1 MSCGPPPA
9 RDTSLQ
15 RFRAWVANMGD
26 LQLTGIE
33 PGITDTGLDGQYPLY
48 RDLVEY
54 AVTYRVTFTNESDT
68 DTSV

>member
-1 MSCGPPPA
+1 
-9 RDTSLQ
+9 
-15 RFRAWVANMGD
+15 MGD